1 MPEEG
6 SPLSKRPSSFSPP
19 TASSWP
25 RLSVY
30 ELLPTDAFSVRLVYL
45 MPLACQ
51 VCDGCFE
58 GPQWPDLIDLV
69 RLPIP
74 R

>member
-30 ELLPTDAFSVRLVYL
+30 ELLPTDTFSVRLVYL

-69 RLPIP
+69 QLPIP